1 MPIPTYRLDVKYF
14 NQYTG
19 QFHTAHGITKEQML
33 NWRSPTGEYIL
44 DSDLREKMAKKGGLF
59 AHIAYHR
66 QPDGSWANKATW
78 RTQEKFL
85 HIRIEIVHR
94 E

>member
-14 NQYTG
+14 NQSTG
-19 QFHTAHGITKEQML
+19 QFHTATGITKEQMV
-33 NWRSPTGEYIL
+33 NWRLPNGEFVL
-44 DSDLREKMAKKGGLF
+44 NSDLREKMAKKGGLF
-59 AHIAYHR
+59 SHIAYHR